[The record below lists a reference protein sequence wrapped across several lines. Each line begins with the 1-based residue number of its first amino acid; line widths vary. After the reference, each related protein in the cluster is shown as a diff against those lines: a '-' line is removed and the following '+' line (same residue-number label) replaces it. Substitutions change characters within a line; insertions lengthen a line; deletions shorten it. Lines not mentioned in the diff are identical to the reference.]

1 MSESYNR
8 GAGKPALR
16 DVESAQ
22 MRALLGTRAFSTGGL
37 AIGGTATKVKTASTI
52 GYCINNVLY
61 TKAATDDLFTHTDLT
76 VQAADT
82 TKYYLLSL
90 TAAGAGV
97 ITQGTATALPDVPSG
112 NCPVG
117 YIKVVTVAVTF
128 TPATTSHA
136 AAGVTT
142 TYVNL
147 SQLPLALS

>member
-1 MSESYNR
+1 MPKNTL
-8 GAGKPALR
+8 KDITQQILR
-16 DVESAQ
+16 Q
-22 MRALLGTRAFSTGGL
+22 QIGTRAYSTGAL
-37 AIGGTATKVKTASTI
+37 AIGTVAATVKTTAAIEFSI
-52 GYCINNVLY
+52 DNVLY
-61 TKAATDDLFTHTDLT
+61 TKAATDNLFAHTDLT

-97 ITQGTATALPDVPSG
+97 ITQGTSTKLPEVPAG

-147 SQLPLALS
+147 AQMPLTLD